1 MEEKRNIHYGAAMN
15 YGLLMGLAMILFS
28 FLTKSAHATN
38 PMGGTSVF
46 VGFLGIFFY
55 FYGIYY
61 FSKRFRTR
69 HLDGYMTY
77 GMGLKFGTLVILF
90 ASIIV
95 GFYNYIDSTF
105 IDPGLIER
113 SIKESK
119 ELMAQMYYKL
129 GRPESEIETMVNTLD
144 KNPITPAQLAY
155 NTVLSNVVMGFIVSL
170 ITAGVLRK
178 KPNPFEQN
186 TSNNSETN

>member
-1 MEEKRNIHYGAAMN
+1 LHYGAAMN
-15 YGLLMGLAMILFS
+15 YGLIMGLAMIFFS
-28 FLTKSAHATN
+28 FLTKKSHSGD
-38 PMGGTSVF
+38 PMNGTAVF
-46 VGFLGIFFY
+46 LGFLSIFLY

-77 GMGLKFGTLVILF
+77 GMGLRFGTLVILF

-95 GFYNYIDSTF
+95 GFYNYIDSSF

-119 ELMAQMYYKL
+119 DLMAQMYYKM
-129 GRPESEIETMVNTLD
+129 GRPESEIEKMVNELD
-144 KNPITPAQLAY
+144 KSSISPTQLAY
-155 NTVLSNVVMGFIVSL
+155 NTVFTNVVLGFIVSL
-170 ITAGVLRK
+170 ITAGILRK
-178 KPNPFEQN
+178 KPNPFEQTTN
-186 TSNNSETN
+186 NNSETNQ